1 LSLQHDFQSA
11 VGAVFEADGSLS
23 MADPHFKPRAG
34 QTEMALAVAEAITH
48 KQALVVEAG
57 TGVGKTYAY
66 LVPALLSGQRIL
78 ISTATKTLQD
88 QLFKRDLPR
97 LITALALPVKTA
109 LLKGRA
115 NYLCTHRLEITRQ
128 DGLLPD
134 RASVRQLAKVEQW
147 SQSTRTGDL
156 AEMPGLDERSPLIPF
171 ITSHKENCLGS
182 ECTRY
187 KDCHLMAARR
197 EAMAAEVV
205 VVNHHLFFAD
215 VSVRESGVAELLP
228 TVDTVIFDEAHQLNE
243 TGVNFLGYQLS
254 SAQWIDVARDVL
266 GAGLTH
272 ARGAADWPQLS
283 SQIEKA
289 ARDLRLVFPSQG
301 AGKSVWD
308 NSAYSG
314 IDAAAWQAAG
324 QLCIDAAQTVGMALE
339 PVLEVAPDFPRLQ
352 ERLADLSSLVERFLA
367 APETGHVRWAEW
379 GSGLRML
386 ESPLDISELFKKQLA
401 IEAQSAD
408 DWSQIDQDA
417 DGPEPLAVPVARR
430 SWIFT
435 SATLGHDDRLRW
447 FTEPCGLTSAKV
459 LRVSSPFD
467 YKRQAVLFVP
477 RDMAAPQDP
486 QHTEQVSQLV
496 EQVVRALHGRTL
508 VLTTTLR
515 ALRQIGDHLRQAFA
529 EASTIEVLI
538 QGEGSK
544 RELMERFRQESTGAD
559 RPGMVLV
566 ASASFW
572 EGFDVPGQALQAV
585 VIDKLP
591 FPPPNDPLVEARAKS
606 LQSQGRKPFTEYF
619 IPEAAVSLKQGAGRL
634 IRRET
639 DKGVLVVCDHRLV
652 TTGYG
657 KSLMQALPD
666 MARVSSPELLL
677 EALRRL
683 RAQD

>member
-1 LSLQHDFQSA
+1 LSLSHDLQSA
-11 VGAVFEADGSLS
+11 VSAVFEAEGSLS
-23 MADPHFKPRAG
+23 MADAHFKPRTG
-34 QTEMALAVAEAITH
+34 QTEMALAVAQAITD

-57 TGVGKTYAY
+57 TGVGKTFAY

-171 ITSHKENCLGS
+171 ITSHKDNCLGS
-182 ECTRY
+182 ECGHY

-197 EAMAAEVV
+197 EAMASEVV

-215 VSVRESGVAELLP
+215 LSVRESGVAELLP
-228 TVDTVIFDEAHQLNE
+228 MVDTIIFDEAHQLNE

-272 ARGAADWPQLS
+272 ARGAADWSQLS
-283 SQIEKA
+283 GQIEKA
-289 ARDLRLVFPSQG
+289 GRDLRLIFPAQG
-301 AGKSVWD
+301 TGKSVWEND
-308 NSAYSG
+308 AYMG
-314 IDAAAWQAAG
+314 LDAATFQAAC
-324 QLCIDAAQTVGMALE
+324 QVCIDVAQEVGMALE
-339 PVLEVAPDFPRLQ
+339 PVLEVAPDFARLQ
-352 ERLADLSSLVERFLA
+352 ERLADLGSLVERFLA
-367 APETGHVRWAEW
+367 PPETGHVRWAEW
-379 GSGLRML
+379 GAGLRL
-386 ESPLDISELFKKQLA
+386 IESPLDISELFKKQLA
-401 IEAQSAD
+401 LESGSPD
-408 DWSQIDQDA
+408 DWGQIDHDPVDPGQA
-417 DGPEPLAVPVARR
+417 SEPVTRR
-430 SWIFT
+430 TWIFT

-447 FTEPCGLTSAKV
+447 FTEPCGLTAAKV

-477 RDMAAPQDP
+477 RDMVSPQDP
-486 QHTEQVSQLV
+486 QHTEQVGQLA
-496 EQVVRALHGRTL
+496 EQVVRALQGRTL

-529 EASTIEVLI
+529 ESNTIEVLI

-544 RELMERFRQESTGAD
+544 RELMERFRQEPTGSGA
-559 RPGMVLV
+559 GMVLV

-591 FPPPNDPLVEARAKS
+591 FPPPNDPLVEARSKS

-652 TTGYG
+652 STGYG

-666 MARVSSPELLL
+666 MARVSSTELLL

-683 RAQD
+683 RAQV